1 MEKQCV
7 RNYVVSSNDKKN
19 KIMIFCIKFQALNYE
34 FTISMDAYL
43 DVDWHTLQSMLIA
56 FLTTH
61 GSIFKYM
68 QKVNMQDFDFT
79 HSIWNYTCIKE
90 H

>member
-7 RNYVVSSNDKKN
+7 RNYVVSSNDPKKK

-43 DVDWHTLQSMLIA
+43 DVD
-56 FLTTH
+56 
-61 GSIFKYM
+61 
-68 QKVNMQDFDFT
+68 
-79 HSIWNYTCIKE
+79 
-90 H
+90 